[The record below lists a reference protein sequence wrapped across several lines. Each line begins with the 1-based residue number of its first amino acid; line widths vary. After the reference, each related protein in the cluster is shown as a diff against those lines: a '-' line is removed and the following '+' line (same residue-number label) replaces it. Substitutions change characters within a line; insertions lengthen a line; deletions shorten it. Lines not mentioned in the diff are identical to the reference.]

1 MQRITLTFWIILFC
15 QSANAQDN
23 KLAIQ
28 AYKDAEEAFNNNKY
42 ETTIS
47 NLSIAE
53 TMLKNTNPKIQ
64 KLKLKS
70 YKQLALA
77 DSTQNYSN

>member
-1 MQRITLTFWIILFC
+1 MFC
-15 QSANAQDN
+15 QLANAQDN
-23 KLAIQ
+23 ELAIQ

-53 TMLKNTNPKIQ
+53 TMLKKQRNPVSIPLLRLRNRVSSLCL
-64 KLKLKS
+64 LK
-70 YKQLALA
+70 QC
-77 DSTQNYSN
+77 